1 MSDELTSGLQAA
13 LGDAYAIERELG
25 GGGMSRVFLAREV
38 ALDRRV
44 VVKVLPPG
52 LAAGLS
58 TERFRREVLLAARL
72 QHPHIVPLL
81 AAGDAAGT
89 PFFTMPFVEGSS
101 LRERLRDGAPFPLR
115 DAVRLLR
122 DVASALAYAH
132 RCGVVHRDIKPDN
145 VLLSHDSAVVTDFGV
160 AKALSS
166 ARDSGG
172 PASAAASG
180 TLTSI
185 GTSLGT
191 PTYMAPEQA
200 AGDPAADHRV
210 DLYSFGVLAYELLTG
225 APPFAGRPPHAL
237 IVAHLTETPAPLA
250 ARRAEVPPALA
261 GLVHRCLS
269 KDPAERPQDATEIVA
284 VLDDVAATTTGDG
297 AARPTSSAGR
307 DGVGG
312 AGAGAP
318 GRLPT
323 RGRRTGALLAAG
335 ALLVAGIA
343 GAGVW
348 AARGSSRPAFD
359 LLRSS
364 RSPAATDPT
373 SIAVLPFVNVGGAA
387 QDEYFSD
394 GMTDELTGAL
404 GDVPGLRVASRTS
417 AFAFKGRN
425 VDAREI
431 GRALHVGSL
440 LEGRVRRDG
449 QRLRV
454 SAQLTSASDG
464 LALWSETYEREMR
477 DVFRVQDEIA
487 GAIAAALRVRLTA
500 AADTA
505 AGSRARTADMV
516 AYDLYLRGRYHLHR
530 RGGAELQRAA
540 GYFEQATRRDPGYAA
555 AYAGLAD
562 AMALLP
568 VYGDTPADS
577 AFAVARAAAERAVAL
592 DGTLAEAHTTLG
604 LVHKSLGEWE
614 AAERALRRAVSL
626 DAGHAPAHQWL
637 GEVLIITGRVP
648 EAAVAI
654 QEAARL
660 DPMSAVIHAELAY
673 TLGLL
678 GRAEGAFTAGR
689 RGIELAPELWT
700 AHAFLGYAYLFN
712 ARLPDALREIEA
724 AVALDSTVTPVLG
737 TLAYAYGAAG
747 RADRARTL
755 AMRLDALAERP
766 NGSAIAASLA
776 WLGAGDRERG
786 LAWLERAAER
796 RDSWLY
802 AMSVNA
808 PFFDAVR
815 DDPRFAAVVRQM
827 GLDVGRMTSGTAR

>member
-1 MSDELTSGLQAA
+1 VSDEVTSGLQAA

-166 ARDSGG
+166 ARDGG
-172 PASAAASG
+172 GTASAVTSG

-210 DLYSFGVLAYELLTG
+210 DLYSFGVLAYELLAG

-237 IVAHLTETPAPLA
+237 IVAHLTETPTPLA

-261 GLVHRCLS
+261 GLVHRCLA

-284 VLDDVAATTTGDG
+284 VLDDVVATTTGDG
-297 AARPTSSAGR
+297 VARTTPSAGR
-307 DGVGG
+307 DGAGG
-312 AGAGAP
+312 ADAGAP
-318 GRLPT
+318 GRMPT

-335 ALLVAGIA
+335 LLVAAGIA

-348 AARGSSRPAFD
+348 AARGPGSQD
-359 LLRSS
+359 
-364 RSPAATDPT
+364 AAASDPT

-454 SAQLTSASDG
+454 SAQLTSATDG

-555 AYAGLAD
+555 AHAGLAD

-614 AAERALRRAVSL
+614 AAERALRRAVAL

-678 GRAEGAFTAGR
+678 GRAEEAFAAGR

-712 ARLPDALREIEA
+712 DRLSDALREIEA

-737 TLAYAYGAAG
+737 TLAFAYGAAG
-747 RADRARTL
+747 RADRARAL

-776 WLGAGDRERG
+776 WLGAGDPERG

-815 DDPRFAAVVRQM
+815 DDPRFAAVVRRM
-827 GLDVGRMTSGTAR
+827 ELDVGRMTSGTGR